1 MLISNWIRPLK
12 IIFKMKN
19 VIVLAAI
26 LLLGMTPTSSNV
38 GKLPISMTVNKI
50 DSLEYWKQ
58 KANEQ
63 MNKHVEMYISA
74 ANENK

>member
-1 MLISNWIRPLK
+1 
-12 IIFKMKN
+12 MKN